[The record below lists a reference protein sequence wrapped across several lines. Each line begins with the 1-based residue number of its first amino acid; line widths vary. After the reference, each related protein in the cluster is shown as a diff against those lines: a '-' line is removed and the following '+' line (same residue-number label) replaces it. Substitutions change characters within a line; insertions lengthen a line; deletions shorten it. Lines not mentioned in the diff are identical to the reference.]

1 MKDSLTS
8 VTDPETLAAVERN
21 DYHSPVPAHV
31 QADGIWCYGWSVQQF
46 RIHCLE
52 SELNP

>member
-1 MKDSLTS
+1 MKDSLTF
-8 VTDPETLAAVERN
+8 VTDPATLDAIERN
-21 DYHSPVPAHV
+21 DYYSPVPA
-31 QADGIWCYGWSVQQF
+31 QFTADGAWCYGWSVQQF